1 MYLYMYTY
9 YIYICLYDIY
19 VCVYIYRCTCIFI
32 YEQMTCII
40 SACHPP
46 YRFQPTKSAGGPW
59 IRPSPSCH
67 SSCKILHV
75 QSFLFFKNNTDDCML
90 QRPGT
95 VTRYIYTSLFL
106 SPSPPRRRKI
116 QTWGR
121 LPCFRHCLASLELL
135 PVQPR
140 LPLVPGSD
148 KSVRQGSACRS
159 AGEEAPPTAD
169 RPQKSKPSPCR
180 PHGFV
185 APVGEG
191 TRRSVHADRTGS
203 SVPTSRS
210 PHRGFCRNEALLT
223 SLHVP
228 RQRNVRCP
236 VSELRYMSAVDD
248 LYKHNLHRATQR
260 AAQCF

>member
-1 MYLYMYTY
+1 MDPPFTIMPFLLQDPARAKFPLFLTTTRT
-9 YIYICLYDIY
+9 IACCRGREPSLDI
-19 VCVYIYRCTCIFI
+19 
-32 YEQMTCII
+32 
-40 SACHPP
+40 
-46 YRFQPTKSAGGPW
+46 
-59 IRPSPSCH
+59 
-67 SSCKILHV
+67 
-75 QSFLFFKNNTDDCML
+75 
-90 QRPGT
+90 
-95 VTRYIYTSLFL
+95 YIYTSLFL

-121 LPCFRHCLASLELL
+121 LPCFRHCLL

-148 KSVRQGSACRS
+148 QSVRQGSACSS

-191 TRRSVHADRTGS
+191 TRRSVHADSTGS
-203 SVPTSRS
+203 SVRTSRS
-210 PHRGFCRNEALLT
+210 PHSYTGGLCRNEALLT

-236 VSELRYMSAVDD
+236 VSELTYMSAVDD
-248 LYKHNLHRATQR
+248 LYKHNLHRAFQR

>member
-1 MYLYMYTY
+1 MTCMYISISI
-9 YIYICLYDIY
+9 IYQPAIRRIDSSQRNLQADHGSALHHHAIPLA
-19 VCVYIYRCTCIFI
+19 RSCTC
-32 YEQMTCII
+32 
-40 SACHPP
+40 
-46 YRFQPTKSAGGPW
+46 KV
-59 IRPSPSCH
+59 
-67 SSCKILHV
+67 SS
-75 QSFLFFKNNTDDCML
+75 FFNNNTDDCML

-95 VTRYIYTSLFL
+95 VTIDIYTHPFSSVHLL
-106 SPSPPRRRKI
+106 QGEGRSRL
-116 QTWGR
+116 GR

-135 PVQPR
+135 SVQPR

-191 TRRSVHADRTGS
+191 TRRSVHADSTGS
-203 SVPTSRS
+203 SVRTSRS
-210 PHRGFCRNEALLT
+210 PHSYTGGFCRNEALLT

-236 VSELRYMSAVDD
+236 VSELTYMSAIDD